1 MSHSPRPLNR
11 QDYKTLT
18 LAALGGAL
26 EFYDFIIFVFFA
38 AVVGAL
44 FFPADIPEW
53 LRQVQ
58 TFGIFAAGYLARP
71 LGGIVMAHFGD
82 MVGRK
87 KMFTLSILLMAVPTL
102 AIGLLP
108 TYATAGIF
116 APLLLL
122 LMRILQGA
130 AIGGEVPGAWV
141 FVSEHVPV
149 RRMGIACG
157 TLTAGLTVGILLGS
171 VVATIV
177 NTSMTQ
183 QAVHEW
189 GWRIPFLL
197 GGAFGLVA
205 MYLRRWLQETPV
217 FLEMQQRKALAQE
230 LPVKAVVLRHKKAVV
245 VSMLLTWLLSAG
257 IVVVI
262 LMSPVWLQK
271 QYGFAPAVTLQAN
284 SIATIMLCFGC
295 LAAGLAIDR
304 IGASLTFII
313 GSLLLAASSWA
324 FYHLAGSHPE
334 QLFLLYGVVGLCVG
348 VVGAVPYVMVRAF
361 PPEVRFTGISFSYN
375 VSYAIFGGLTPIVVT
390 VLMGVSP
397 MAPAWYVLALSLMGL
412 ALGIWFYRP
421 SAQQLHG
428 QKSRGYDRNDVPA
441 QAGTLKISVFHQSA
455 EWCSRTVRSALRPL
469 PGRSRLRHTPD
480 QSSLPREQCL
490 RYPPDGQ
497 QPAGRT
503 ARSGSGRRTAVLGS
517 LSEYRRT

>member
-1 MSHSPRPLNR
+1 MSQHARSLNR

-38 AVVGAL
+38 AVVGEL

-71 LGGIVMAHFGD
+71 LGGIIMAHFGD
-82 MVGRK
+82 LVGRK

-108 TYATAGIF
+108 TYAAIGIA

-141 FVSEHVPV
+141 FVAEHVPEH
-149 RRMGIACG
+149 RIGIACG

-171 VVATIV
+171 VVATQV
-177 NTSMTQ
+177 NTHFSS
-183 QAVHEW
+183 QAVHDY

-197 GGAFGLVA
+197 GGVFGLVA

-230 LPVKAVVLRHKKAVV
+230 LPVKSVVVRHQKAVII
-245 VSMLLTWLLSAG
+245 SMLLTWLLSAG

-271 QYGFAPAVTLQAN
+271 QYGLAPALTLQAN
-284 SIATIMLCFGC
+284 SVATIMLCVGC
-295 LAAGLAIDR
+295 LLSGYLVDR
-304 IGASLTFII
+304 VGASKTFIV
-313 GSLLLAASSWA
+313 GSVLLACSSGL
-324 FYHLAGSHPE
+324 FYHLAGEHPTR
-334 QLFLLYGVVGLCVG
+334 LFLLYGLVGLCVG

-361 PPEVRFTGISFSYN
+361 PAEVRFTGISFSYN
-375 VSYAIFGGLTPIVVT
+375 VSYAIFGGLTPIAVT
-390 VLMGVSP
+390 LLMNVSP
-397 MAPAWYVLALSLMGL
+397 MAPAWYVLALSLVGL
-412 ALGIWFYRP
+412 GLGIWLR
-421 SAQQLHG
+421 Q
-428 QKSRGYDRNDVPA
+428 DRCYHNTDI
-441 QAGTLKISVFHQSA
+441 QAELQ
-455 EWCSRTVRSALRPL
+455 R
-469 PGRSRLRHTPD
+469 
-480 QSSLPREQCL
+480 Q
-490 RYPPDGQ
+490 
-497 QPAGRT
+497 
-503 ARSGSGRRTAVLGS
+503 
-517 LSEYRRT
+517 